1 MASKKDDGGLSDVL
15 ADMDSI
21 KDIPRSEYV
30 RSALLKSAKE
40 FAGTAKALAPK
51 DTGALADSVVV
62 TGPGETTPPHS
73 QPGASRVAGPH
84 EVIVTAGNTDVRYA
98 HLVEYGT
105 SKTEAHPFFGAA
117 FNLTK
122 TRNHRRLNRALDK
135 AWKNR

>member
-73 QPGASRVAGPH
+73 QPGASRVAGHGRRFGRDAGTEPRPCGADGARDGN
-84 EVIVTAGNTDVRYA
+84 ECSRACRFRASKAVTARK
-98 HLVEYGT
+98 L
-105 SKTEAHPFFGAA
+105 PQ
-117 FNLTK
+117 
-122 TRNHRRLNRALDK
+122 
-135 AWKNR
+135 